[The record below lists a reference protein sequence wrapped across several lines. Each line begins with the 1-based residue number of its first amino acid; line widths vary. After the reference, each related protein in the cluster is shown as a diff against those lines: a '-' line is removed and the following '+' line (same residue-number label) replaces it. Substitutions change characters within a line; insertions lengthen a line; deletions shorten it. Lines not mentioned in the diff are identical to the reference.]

1 MEAIFATHNNHKLH
15 EVAQMLPSWLH
26 LHSLNDIGLTEE
38 IIEDGSS
45 LEENALIKARYVF
58 SKNPSVDMAFA
69 DDTGLEVDALN
80 GAPGIYSARYAG
92 EHCSFK
98 DNVDKLLRELQDFQ
112 EPELRRAR
120 FRTVIALI
128 LHGGEEHLFSGVVEG
143 VIATDPRGIDGFGY
157 DPIFIPDG
165 FGESFSE
172 MPLALKNSI
181 SHRGKAFRNMK
192 QFLETHTDEE
202 KR

>member
-26 LHSLNDIGLTEE
+26 LKSLNDIGLTEE
-38 IIEDGSS
+38 IVEDGSS

-58 SKNPSVDMAFA
+58 SKKTSIGMAFA
-69 DDTGLEVDALN
+69 DDTGLEVDALG

-98 DNVDKLLRELQDFQ
+98 DNVDKLLRELQDVQ
-112 EPELRRAR
+112 DLEQRKAR
-120 FRTVIALI
+120 FRTVIALV
-128 LHGGEEHLFSGVVEG
+128 LEGGEEHLFSGVVEG
-143 VIATDPRGIDGFGY
+143 VIALSPSGVKGFGY
-157 DPIFIPDG
+157 DPIFIPNG
-165 FGESFSE
+165 FSESFSE

-181 SHRGKAFRNMK
+181 SHRGKAFQMMK
-192 QFLETHTDEE
+192 QFLETYTDHE
-202 KR
+202 K

>member
-38 IIEDGSS
+38 IIEDGNS

-58 SKNPSVDMAFA
+58 SKNPSADMAFA

-112 EPELRRAR
+112 DPELRRAR

-128 LHGGEEHLFSGVVEG
+128 LNGGEEHLFSGVVEG
-143 VIATDPRGIDGFGY
+143 VITADPRGIDGFGY

-192 QFLETHTDEE
+192 QFLETRTEDE

>member
-26 LHSLNDIGLTEE
+26 LRSLNDIGLTEE

-98 DNVDKLLRELQDFQ
+98 DNVDKLLRELRDIQ

-143 VIATDPRGIDGFGY
+143 VIATAPRGIDGFGY

>member
-15 EVAQMLPSWLH
+15 EVAQMLPFWLH
-26 LHSLNDIGLTEE
+26 LRSLNDIGLTEE